1 MKEIRVYLA
10 DSNTY
15 YKNLDGASDMEDIMD
30 CAEAQGSVYSLPN
43 FIRAFNAGEVT
54 FTEDTVMR
62 MAEFENYEYVREV
75 A

>member
-15 YKNLDGASDMEDIMD
+15 YKNLDGESDMEDIMD

-54 FTEDTVMR
+54 LTEDTVMR
-62 MAEFENYEYVREV
+62 MAEYEDHNFIQEV
-75 A
+75 K

>member
-15 YKNLDGASDMEDIMD
+15 YKNLDGESDMEDIMD

-62 MAEFENYEYVREV
+62 MAEYEDHNFIQEV
-75 A
+75 K

>member
-15 YKNLDGASDMEDIMD
+15 YKNLDGESDMEDIMD
-30 CAEAQGSVYSLPN
+30 CAEAQGNVYSLPN

-54 FTEDTVMR
+54 LTEDTVMR
-62 MAEFENYEYVREV
+62 MAEYEDDNFTQEV
-75 A
+75 K

>member
-1 MKEIRVYLA
+1 
-10 DSNTY
+10 
-15 YKNLDGASDMEDIMD
+15 MEDIMD